1 MGYRLHADESPGAG
15 LLRAVIEQVDEAIAH
30 LTPGGKTPLGVEAVH
45 EARKNMKRVR
55 SGLRLARV
63 AIPEEFRAWNRAL
76 AAAARQLAPWRDADA
91 LLEAYQ
97 HLVEWACEYEGA
109 GLARPA
115 AGATP
120 LFPKLGAT
128 LAELPGAG
136 RGRSRARTPQL
147 QRVVKTLRATRAQL
161 VALDATRIDADA
173 LARGLRRVRR
183 SCRKAMREALAGQEA
198 EQFHEWRKQAKH
210 FWYATVLLS
219 AVWPAAAAG
228 LSAELK
234 ELAGLLGDE
243 HDLVILRE
251 WTTTRQAGL
260 LFDGVEGQIAF
271 VMLLDS
277 MQEELRADAT
287 KVGRRVAKAGQ
298 KGLRKALLRCG
309 RKAAAR
315 SATAAS
321 GAGPSATA

>member
-45 EARKNMKRVR
+45 EARKNMKRIR
-55 SGLRLARV
+55 SGLRLARF
-63 AIPEEFRAWNRAL
+63 AIPREFRAWNRAL

-97 HLVEWACEYEGA
+97 QVVEWASEYEGA
-109 GLARPA
+109 GLARSA
-115 AGATP
+115 AAP
-120 LFPKLGAT
+120 LFPKLGRT

-136 RGRSRARTPQL
+136 RGRSSTRTPQL
-147 QRVVKTLRATRAQL
+147 ERVVKTLRATRAQL

-173 LARGLRRVRR
+173 LARGLRKIRR

-198 EQFHEWRKQAKH
+198 ELFHEWRKQAKH

-219 AVWPAAAAG
+219 SVWPAAAAG

-243 HDLVILRE
+243 HDLVLLRE
-251 WTTTRQAGL
+251 WATARQAGA
-260 LFDGVEGQIAF
+260 LFDGVEGQLAF

-277 MQEELRADAT
+277 MQEELRADAA

-309 RKAAAR
+309 RKAASG
-315 SATAAS
+315 SATAAL